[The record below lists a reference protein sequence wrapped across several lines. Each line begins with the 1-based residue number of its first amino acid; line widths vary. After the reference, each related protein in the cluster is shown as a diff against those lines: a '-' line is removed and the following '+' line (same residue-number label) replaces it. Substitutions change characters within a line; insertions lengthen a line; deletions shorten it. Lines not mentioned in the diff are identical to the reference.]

1 MVLLKTAMATVWA
14 SFVRI
19 WATFHCNTWSH
30 CHLLRPLGS
39 SSCETGLRQNFA
51 VSFLLIAFRWNRC
64 LNMTTTTMTMLL
76 LLFGHQMNKRKCVF
90 RVSNVVGKNT
100 KDKILATRLL
110 QFLNFKAQICAPV
123 STGVWAGPN
132 LKNLKQMFGN
142 FNFQLSKSLV
152 S

>member
-1 MVLLKTAMATVWA
+1 M
-14 SFVRI
+14 F
-19 WATFHCNTWSH
+19 
-30 CHLLRPLGS
+30 
-39 SSCETGLRQNFA
+39 EYDDDDDD
-51 VSFLLIAFRWNRC
+51 
-64 LNMTTTTMTMLL
+64 MLL